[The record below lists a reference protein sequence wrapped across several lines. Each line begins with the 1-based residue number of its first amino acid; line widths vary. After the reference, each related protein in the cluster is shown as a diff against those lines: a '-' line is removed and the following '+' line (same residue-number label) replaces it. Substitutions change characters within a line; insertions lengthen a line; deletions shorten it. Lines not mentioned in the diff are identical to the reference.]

1 MFGSASSGTEL
12 LLQGGD
18 LRALINNPR
27 RNVKTPIIVASII
40 FVVVVI
46 FLSVS
51 TASTHR
57 SRPQNSSSEPPHP
70 VMARLAEASFQFNES
85 WAHGHNS
92 SDPVLVVSSNRGGK
106 A

>member
-18 LRALINNPR
+18 LGALINQPR
-27 RNVKTPIIVASII
+27 RNVKTPVIVASIL

-51 TASTHR
+51 AASTHR
-57 SRPQNSSSEPPHP
+57 SGPQNSSEPPHP

-85 WAHGHNS
+85 WAHEHNG
-92 SDPVLVVSSNRGGK
+92 SDPVLVDFSNRGGK
-106 A
+106 P